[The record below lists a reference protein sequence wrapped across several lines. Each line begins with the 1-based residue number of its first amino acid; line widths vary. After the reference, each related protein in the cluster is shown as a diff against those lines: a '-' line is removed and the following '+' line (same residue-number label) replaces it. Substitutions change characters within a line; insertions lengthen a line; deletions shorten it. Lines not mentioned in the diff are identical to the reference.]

1 MVRELESDAFRRHP
15 ALIEIKAP
23 DTSEVPN
30 LNEQREKIV
39 SWLIK
44 ESKETEEGLR
54 IERLRRFLSA
64 DLTRYEIELLASNFA
79 SQGLE
84 VHRLWKNAQKRALI
98 TRSVDTVQARPAH
111 LGYGADGRDI
121 RWAILD
127 SGIRG
132 GHPHFGKKNIEAEHD
147 CTKRGPLSSG
157 GTAFDGNGH
166 GTHVAGIIAGVLTVT
181 EKDQTP
187 EHFSEWRPRPS
198 LSFTKR

>member
-98 TRSVDTVQARPAH
+98 TRSVDTVQARPPILATEPM
-111 LGYGADGRDI
+111 AATSAGRSLIQGLEEAI
-121 RWAILD
+121 RTLQIQEH
-127 SGIRG
+127 RG
-132 GHPHFGKKNIEAEHD
+132 GDA
-147 CTKRGPLSSG
+147 
-157 GTAFDGNGH
+157 TAQKE
-166 GTHVAGIIAGVLTVT
+166 V
-181 EKDQTP
+181 P
-187 EHFSEWRPRPS
+187 
-198 LSFTKR
+198 